1 MRTVHQIVGTGCV
14 HSANRPDPSLG
25 QGTRNDIRVHAVI
38 IFAQNAKVLHAE
50 FNGDR
55 TGTRSNATLT

>member
-1 MRTVHQIVGTGCV
+1 
-14 HSANRPDPSLG
+14 
-25 QGTRNDIRVHAVI
+25 VI
-38 IFAQNAKVLHAE
+38 IFAQNAKVRHAE